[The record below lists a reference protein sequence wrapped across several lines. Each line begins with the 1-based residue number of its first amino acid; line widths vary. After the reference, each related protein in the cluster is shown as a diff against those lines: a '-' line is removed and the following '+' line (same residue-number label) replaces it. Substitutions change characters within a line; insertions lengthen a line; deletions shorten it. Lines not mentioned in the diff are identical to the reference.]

1 MGKFIRHN
9 NNIPSSKLNNSVKM
23 VSASQ
28 HMKSE
33 VLSRV
38 TIPMYFYNII
48 VPQLGN
54 YYDVYPVDFENKPV
68 VCCPLHDEDTPSC
81 RYYPDTESFYC
92 FGCAKG
98 GNVIYLHKYFAS
110 RMNGT
115 EVSLDESIAF
125 LYNYFVKGKETETF
139 VKEQTVTKEKLN
151 SDYDIVKFNLYRV
164 NLEQSITVDN
174 NLDDNI
180 KRELWKDLDNIDCLL
195 SLDMIKADE
204 AESYLK
210 KRVREL
216 IK

>member
-1 MGKFIRHN
+1 MAKFINQKN
-9 NNIPSSKLNNSVKM
+9 NAESNRFNNVR
-23 VSASQ
+23 VTAASQ
-28 HMKSE
+28 LMKSE
-33 VLSRV
+33 VLRKV

-68 VCCPLHDEDTPSC
+68 ACCPLHDEDTPSC
-81 RYYPDTESFYC
+81 RYYPDTDSFYC
-92 FGCAKG
+92 FGCGKG

-115 EVSLDESIAF
+115 DVSLDDAVVF

-139 VKEQTVTKEKLN
+139 VKEQVVEKEKLN
-151 SDYDIVKFNLYRV
+151 TDYDIVKFNIYRV
-164 NLEQSITVDN
+164 NLEQAITFDKSLDN
-174 NLDDNI
+174 EV
-180 KRELWKDLDNIDCLL
+180 KQELWKELDNIDRLL
-195 SLDMIKADE
+195 SLDMVKANE
-204 AESYLK
+204 AEQYLK